1 MGMAY
6 LFFAEPYANAT
17 NITVEGV
24 LKAVATVMV
33 INGVPEAVIAGI
45 IASAVC
51 ASLMAAF
58 KNRLN

>member
-6 LFFAEPYANAT
+6 LFFAEPYAEKT
-17 NITVEGV
+17 NIAVEGV

-33 INGVPEAVIAGI
+33 VNGIPEAVIAGI

-51 ASLMAAF
+51 AALMAAF